1 MQCIYTMAKSQVNA
15 ACPAN
20 VEKEIEEYK
29 SQNGLSSRSEAARQ
43 LIERGIDD
51 WKHHEP
57 RGLWLVRQSTAVSG
71 VASLM
76 AGVLVATS
84 LPGLAPAFFGLMG
97 VTIIFTSI
105 WAAMLFL
112 QR

>member
-1 MQCIYTMAKSQVNA
+1 MAKSQVNA

-57 RGLWLVRQSTAVSG
+57 RGLWLVRQSTGVSG
-71 VASLM
+71 IASLM
-76 AGVLVATS
+76 AGVLAVTS
-84 LPGLAPAFFGLMG
+84 LPGLTPAFFGLIA
-97 VTIIFTSI
+97 VTIVFASI
-105 WAAMLFL
+105 WGAMMVLDEGVG
-112 QR
+112 RM